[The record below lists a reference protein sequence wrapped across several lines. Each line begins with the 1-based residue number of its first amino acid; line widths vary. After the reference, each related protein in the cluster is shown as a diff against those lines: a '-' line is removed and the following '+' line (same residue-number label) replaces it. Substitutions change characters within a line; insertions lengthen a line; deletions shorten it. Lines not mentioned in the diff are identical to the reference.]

1 MNSNQ
6 VAKPWMRHFTFNGL
20 SLQHRLPVLICILLC
35 CIILTFSLA
44 SYFAVKNVLL
54 EMGKKRLQTST
65 TQLGNLFGQSSK
77 VWNTQLLQV
86 AGHDSLKKCVLT
98 GGTELNTETTEILA
112 RLKKDS
118 TWIFVE
124 LVDKNNWPIAKTGNE
139 RVKAKL
145 SLETVMSGL
154 KLQAGESRVGKLYS
168 SGDSLFFP
176 IVAAVTEQ
184 KSVIGYVVVWRALI
198 TSPQALQQVTQLIGA
213 GTSLYLGNRDGS
225 LWTNLLRP
233 IKGLLKST
241 KYSENFLQ
249 YSDSSNQ
256 TMIGA
261 QQNIT
266 TTEWVVLVA
275 FPRANMLEVATR
287 FKNSIFITGGLLIG
301 IGIVV
306 TWLMS
311 RNITRPLNE
320 LTAAVSQLAAGDY
333 SEPVKLNRM
342 DELGKLASAFNA
354 MAEQI
359 QSTQLQLEN
368 KVTERTTQLQT
379 ANKDLEAFSYSISH
393 DLRAPLRAII
403 GFSSILEKDYLEQ
416 MEPEAKRLALRIKMN
431 TIKMG
436 HLIDDLLAFSKV
448 AGNDIVKKEI
458 HSMDMVNE
466 IVNGLDTKDGVEWK
480 IDVLPDIK
488 GDANAMR
495 QVWIN
500 LLSNAIKYSRNKEQ
514 PRIEIGA
521 STVESHTTFYVK
533 DNGVGFDPHYAHKL
547 FKVFQ
552 RLHSTT
558 EFEGTGV
565 GLAIVEKIITKHGG
579 KVWAEATEQK
589 GAKFFFTIPAV

>member
-1 MNSNQ
+1 
-6 VAKPWMRHFTFNGL
+6 MRHFTFNGL